1 MRCEPVAVARRT
13 STSVAAPPGGPGQ
26 GLPLWTCES
35 LSARMSEPAL
45 PLTATALFPH
55 DWRTDGTSHQKKLSA
70 LAYHSVSGGYKRPSG
85 RPQHRRPG
93 ETNLID
99 QKTAFLFGANEWSEL
114 LERVAR
120 ALPASNETLL
130 VLNGQLRAGADEP
143 IVRELTQFLSRSG
156 RRVDVIAAPRA
167 SPSGWIGSFGRG
179 WTSIDLRGRGDR
191 LTHAKMP
198 GRLSLVAIRRS
209 SVSDLTRFDPNRP
222 AIAIGVWAQFAH
234 PFQRFGAA
242 ISGQGD
248 GLTAELAL
256 AAPPAWYFASA
267 SWQGKPMA
275 LLADDMIAAEL
286 LGLAIGQIQ
295 ADPDRE
301 PAGPWEHPLVQRAT
315 ELDLGVRT
323 PAEIEFQ
330 TDMAGREPE
339 SSGRLRVVRSDG
351 RGAHRHRDRAKIGF
365 GWPPLA
371 IP

>member
-1 MRCEPVAVARRT
+1 M
-13 STSVAAPPGGPGQ
+13 
-26 GLPLWTCES
+26 
-35 LSARMSEPAL
+35 
-45 PLTATALFPH
+45 
-55 DWRTDGTSHQKKLSA
+55 
-70 LAYHSVSGGYKRPSG
+70 
-85 RPQHRRPG
+85 
-93 ETNLID
+93 
-99 QKTAFLFGANEWSEL
+99 
-114 LERVAR
+114 LERAAW
-120 ALPASNETLL
+120 ALPAANETLL

-156 RRVDVIAAPRA
+156 RRVDVIAVPRA

-191 LTHAKMP
+191 LTHARMP
-198 GRLSLVAIRRS
+198 EPFAGYPALA
-209 SVSDLTRFDPNRP
+209 VSDLTRFDPNRP

-275 LLADDMIAAEL
+275 LLAKDMIAAEL
-286 LGLAIGQIQ
+286 VGLAIGQMQ

-323 PAEIEFQ
+323 PAEIE
-330 TDMAGREPE
+330 
-339 SSGRLRVVRSDG
+339 LRRYG
-351 RGAHRHRDRAKIGF
+351 WARTGF
-365 GWPPLA
+365 
-371 IP
+371 